1 MNNNNYIGSS
11 LFVIDLDS
19 HGKHP
24 DQITEFERMLKNM
37 KNKKQTSPNRN
48 NSLNDTIS
56 TSANNIQRPI
66 SFNRHNHTLP
76 PIK

>member
-24 DQITEFERMLKNM
+24 DQISEFERMLKKM
-37 KNKKQTSPNRN
+37 KAKEHTSPTRK
-48 NSLNDTIS
+48 NSLNE
-56 TSANNIQRPI
+56 TSYNHQRPI

>member
-19 HGKHP
+19 HGRHP
-24 DQITEFERMLKNM
+24 DQVTEFERMLKNM
-37 KNKKQTSPNRN
+37 KTNKHTSPVRK
-48 NSLNDTIS
+48 NSLNET
-56 TSANNIQRPI
+56 TNNHQRPI